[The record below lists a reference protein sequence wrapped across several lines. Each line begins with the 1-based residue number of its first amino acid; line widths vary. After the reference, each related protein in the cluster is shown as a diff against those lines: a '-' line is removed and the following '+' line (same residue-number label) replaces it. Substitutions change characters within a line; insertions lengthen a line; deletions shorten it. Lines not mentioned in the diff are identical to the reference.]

1 MSTQLVQIDVAPRRP
16 QPKPEWLK
24 ARAPLG
30 DNYHELKK
38 LARGLGLHT
47 VCESAQCPNI
57 GECWNHRTATFML
70 LGDLCTR
77 RCGFCAVPKG
87 HPGPIDYDEPRRVAE
102 AVAALGL
109 KYAVVTSVNRDDDN
123 FGGARVFA
131 MTVEEIRRRVPGC
144 RVEVLIPDFQGL
156 DDCLQI
162 VLDVQ
167 PDILNHNTETVPR
180 LYRVARSGGRYPR
193 SLRLLRRAK
202 ELAPQTVTKSGV
214 MVGLGE
220 TTDELLEVFRDL
232 AEQRVDILTVGQ
244 YLRPSRDH
252 LPIARLYHPEEFR
265 FLRSE
270 AMKMGFR
277 HVESGPLVR
286 SSYHAHEQ
294 AEATK
299 QSSAVSD
306 QPSATARN

>member
-1 MSTQLVQIDVAPRRP
+1 MAAYPELVQIDVAPRR

-24 ARAPLG
+24 ARAPVG
-30 DNYHELKK
+30 DNYHDLKK
-38 LARGLGLHT
+38 LARGLSLHT

-57 GECWNHRTATFML
+57 GECWNHKTATFML

-87 HPGPIDYDEPRRVAE
+87 RPEPIDFEEPQRVAE
-102 AVAALGL
+102 AVARLGL

-123 FGGARVFA
+123 IGAARVFA
-131 MTVEEIRRRVPGC
+131 MTIEEIRRRVPDC
-144 RVEVLIPDFQGL
+144 SVEVLIPDFQGVQESL
-156 DDCLQI
+156 RI
-162 VLDVQ
+162 VLAAR

-180 LYRVARSGGRYPR
+180 LYRVARSGARYER
-193 SLRLLRRAK
+193 TLDLLEK
-202 ELAPQTVTKSGV
+202 TKHIAPGMVTKTGV

-220 TTDELLEVFRDL
+220 TMEELVEVFRDL
-232 AEQRVDILTVGQ
+232 AGRRVDILTVGQ

-252 LPIARLYHPEEFR
+252 LPIARFYSPDEFR
-265 FLRSE
+265 MLKNE
-270 AMKMGFR
+270 ALALGFR

-294 AEATK
+294 AQATK
-299 QSSAVSD
+299 PVQ
-306 QPSATARN
+306 

>member
-1 MSTQLVQIDVAPRRP
+1 MAAYPELVQIDVAPRR

-24 ARAPLG
+24 ARAPVG
-30 DNYHELKK
+30 ENYHELKK
-38 LARGLGLHT
+38 LARGLSLHT

-57 GECWNHRTATFML
+57 GECWNHKTATFML

-87 HPGPIDYDEPRRVAE
+87 RPQPIDFEEPQRVAE
-102 AVAALGL
+102 AVARLGL

-123 FGGARVFA
+123 IGAARVFA
-131 MTVEEIRRRVPGC
+131 MTIEEIRRRVPDC
-144 RVEVLIPDFQGL
+144 SVEVLIPDFQGVEESL
-156 DDCLQI
+156 RI
-162 VLDVQ
+162 VLAAR

-180 LYRVARSGGRYPR
+180 LYRVARSGARYER
-193 SLRLLRRAK
+193 TLDLLAK
-202 ELAPQTVTKSGV
+202 TKQIAPGMVTKTGV

-220 TTDELLEVFRDL
+220 TIEELIEVFADL
-232 AEQRVDILTVGQ
+232 GERRVDILTIGQ

-252 LPIARLYHPEEFR
+252 LPIARFYSPDEFR
-265 FLRSE
+265 RLKKE
-270 AMKMGFR
+270 ALALGFR

-294 AEATK
+294 AETVSFK
-299 QSSAVSD
+299 Q
-306 QPSATARN
+306 

>member
-1 MSTQLVQIDVAPRRP
+1 MSTQLVQIDLGPRRP

-24 ARAPLG
+24 ARAPVG
-30 DNYHELKK
+30 ENYHELKK

-70 LGDLCTR
+70 LGDTCTR

-87 HPGPIDYDEPRRVAE
+87 HPGPIDYGEPRRVAE
-102 AVAALGL
+102 AVAALEL

-123 FGGARVFA
+123 LGGARVFA
-131 MTVEEIRRRVPGC
+131 MTVEEIRHRVPDC

-156 DDCLQI
+156 DDCLEA
-162 VLDVQ
+162 VLAAR

-180 LYRVARSGGRYPR
+180 LYRVARSGARYER

-202 ELAPQTVTKSGV
+202 ELSPETVTKSGL

-220 TTDELLEVFRDL
+220 TTEELVAVFRDL
-232 AEQRVDILTVGQ
+232 AAQQVDILTVGQ

-252 LPIARLYHPEEFR
+252 LPIARLYPPGEFR
-265 FLRSE
+265 FLKEE
-270 AMKMGFR
+270 ALKMGFR

-294 AEATK
+294 AEAT
-299 QSSAVSD
+299 V
-306 QPSATARN
+306 RR